1 MKTRHTTILRLGLG
15 IVLGAAGCTTPRLAQ
30 QKRVVYG
37 ERNEHELAYEFL
49 QPRKTNGLGVVVMV
63 SGSWRSNPDDF
74 KPMMGKAFLR
84 RGYSMFAV
92 SHLSQPKAT
101 IPEIYDDVTRA
112 VRHIREHADE
122 YGVDPGQARR
132 HRGQRRWSLEPDDR
146 HPGQGNHRQAGRTR
160 SGSGDF
166 FPGHRRDQLGQAL
179 QK

>member
-1 MKTRHTTILRLGLG
+1 MKTRHSTILRLGLG

-101 IPEIYDDVTRA
+101 TR
-112 VRHIREHADE
+112 
-122 YGVDPGQARR
+122 
-132 HRGQRRWSLEPDDR
+132 
-146 HPGQGNHRQAGRTR
+146 R
-160 SGSGDF
+160 STTTSPAPFGTSTNTPMSTASTPASSASSG
-166 FPGHRRDQLGQAL
+166 PAPAAT
-179 QK
+179 